1 MRDPFASGENWK
13 LEHKTS
19 QLQPLLTSLGHSKP
33 IPVVI
38 VLELFCCVV
47 CCFFYGLQVGEVIL
61 GGLGGSW

>member
-13 LEHKTS
+13 LEHETS
-19 QLQPLLTSLGHSKP
+19 QLQPLLTSLSHSKP

-38 VLELFCCVV
+38 VLVVLCVV
-47 CCFFYGLQVGEVIL
+47 VFYGLQVGEVIL